1 MECRLHGLR
10 IPFQDGSVETVEQVA
25 SDASASAQE
34 GVHDTHD
41 LPVRDGQFVHPVPYG
56 NGVEISCHDHERKQ
70 IIGIAQPQLV
80 VAHRLMKFG
89 SDGAAVDQVGHR
101 LPPYGSRPV
110 KHPSHGGVPAGIPPV
125 AVRLE
130 PPLDAH
136 HDTERVI
143 HLDIA
148 ETIPVVPVAE
158 LLELL
163 GMAVIGEDVPDLAFG
178 ESEPLIRFR
187 RECRVDR
194 RIVQSGEEVRFGD
207 LHHTGHV
214 RHLHVVV
221 ALQRGREEAAHEGYD
236 LLLKVRI
243 ERVRDGAIVFVDED
257 HGHHPVMVFQKNAKL
272 RNRGYERGFIGFAG
286 KDAPDH
292 SLVLFYQILRIQE
305 ISESSVGFTKCLSHH
320 RDEQPVV
327 GSAEAGCEVL
337 QVYTDHREL
346 VFESL
351 ILLILRYRQAVEP
364 GIALI
369 FDVEESVQ
377 HGQVGSLAEPART
390 GVQIDAAGIGVED
403 VLDEEGLVDEVHVLV
418 SDTRELEP
426 TGIHL
431 LHGFAYGLR
440 DDKCN
445 PGPPRK
451 RLYLPD
457 KRREAV
463 S

>member
-1 MECRLHGLR
+1 MDLRDRTLRVPPEIALGIRDLQLDDYRDCAIVIRFQDEVQTAVARFPLGRDPISAQYPVHHREHDVLVRRLVPQREVAPVGEDGLECRLHGLR
-10 IPFQDGSVETVEQVA
+10 ISLQDGSVETVEQVA
-25 SDASASAQE
+25 SDASAPAQE

-41 LPVRDGQFVHPVPYG
+41 LPVRDGQLVHPVPYG

-70 IIGIAQPQLV
+70 IVGIAQSQLV
-80 VAHRLMKFG
+80 VAHRLMEFG

-101 LPPYGSRPV
+101 LPPYGSCPV
-110 KHPSHGGVPAGIPPV
+110 EHPSHGGVPAGIPPV
-125 AVRLE
+125 AVWLE

-143 HLDIA
+143 HLYIA
-148 ETIPVVPVAE
+148 ETIPVVPVAK

-163 GMAVIGEDVPDLAFG
+163 GMSVIGEDVPDLAFG
-178 ESEPLIRFR
+178 ESEPLVRFR

-257 HGHHPVMVFQKNAKL
+257 HGHHPVMVFQENAKL

-292 SLVLFYQILRIQE
+292 SLILVYQIL
-305 ISESSVGFTKCLSHH
+305 
-320 RDEQPVV
+320 
-327 GSAEAGCEVL
+327 
-337 QVYTDHREL
+337 
-346 VFESL
+346 
-351 ILLILRYRQAVEP
+351 
-364 GIALI
+364 
-369 FDVEESVQ
+369 
-377 HGQVGSLAEPART
+377 
-390 GVQIDAAGIGVED
+390 
-403 VLDEEGLVDEVHVLV
+403 
-418 SDTRELEP
+418 
-426 TGIHL
+426 
-431 LHGFAYGLR
+431 
-440 DDKCN
+440 
-445 PGPPRK
+445 
-451 RLYLPD
+451 
-457 KRREAV
+457 
-463 S
+463 